1 MRKTMLKASASGN
14 LPGQSSTSGEPVKEK
29 DVSEAAEESSV
40 PQVRGCLCEMFELLE
55 YFVLCN

>member
-1 MRKTMLKASASGN
+1 MLKASASGN